1 MIEFTAIETL
11 IMAYSPLVAT
21 LVGIICAFCK
31 MIKNIKQIRTDNM
44 LSNVEKNAQIQEL
57 KNDMK
62 IVLQENYELKKALK
76 DLIKLIMLGETSYD
90 KKI

>member
-44 LSNVEKNAQIQEL
+44 LSNVEKKAQIQEL

-76 DLIKLIMLGETSYD
+76 EVLS
-90 KKI
+90 KIDHVRRD

>member
-31 MIKNIKQIRTDNM
+31 MIRNIKQIRTDNM

-76 DLIKLIMLGETSYD
+76 EVLS
-90 KKI
+90 KIDHVRRD

>member
-21 LVGIICAFCK
+21 LVGIVCAFCK
-31 MIKNIKQIRTDNM
+31 MIKNIKKIRTDNM

-76 DLIKLIMLGETSYD
+76 EVLS
-90 KKI
+90 KIDNVRRD

>member
-31 MIKNIKQIRTDNM
+31 MIKNIKQIRTDNI
-44 LSNVEKNAQIQEL
+44 LSNIEKKTQIQEL

-76 DLIKLIMLGETSYD
+76 EVLSKADNVRRD
-90 KKI
+90 

>member
-31 MIKNIKQIRTDNM
+31 MIKNIKQIRKDNM
-44 LSNVEKNAQIQEL
+44 LSNVEKKIQIQEL

-76 DLIKLIMLGETSYD
+76 EVLS
-90 KKI
+90 KIDHVRRD

>member
-44 LSNVEKNAQIQEL
+44 LSNVEKNAQIQAL

-76 DLIKLIMLGETSYD
+76 EVLS
-90 KKI
+90 KIDHVRRD

>member
-11 IMAYSPLVAT
+11 IMAYSPLIAT

-76 DLIKLIMLGETSYD
+76 EVLS
-90 KKI
+90 KIDHVRRD

>member
-44 LSNVEKNAQIQEL
+44 LSNVEKNAQIQDL

-76 DLIKLIMLGETSYD
+76 EVLSKFDNVRRD
-90 KKI
+90 

>member
-21 LVGIICAFCK
+21 LVGIICAFWK
-31 MIKNIKQIRTDNM
+31 KKKNIKQIRTDNM

-76 DLIKLIMLGETSYD
+76 EVLS
-90 KKI
+90 KIDHVRRD

>member
-21 LVGIICAFCK
+21 LVGIVCAFCK
-31 MIKNIKQIRTDNM
+31 MIKNIKQIRTDNSI
-44 LSNVEKNAQIQEL
+44 SNAEKNAQIQEL

-76 DLIKLIMLGETSYD
+76 EVLS
-90 KKI
+90 KIDNVRRD

>member
-1 MIEFTAIETL
+1 MIELTSIETL
-11 IMAYSPLVAT
+11 IMVYSPLVVAIF
-21 LVGIICAFCK
+21 GIVCAFCK

-76 DLIKLIMLGETSYD
+76 EVLSKFDNVRRD
-90 KKI
+90 

>member
-21 LVGIICAFCK
+21 LIGIICAFCK
-31 MIKNIKQIRTDNM
+31 MIKNIKQIRTDNI
-44 LSNVEKNAQIQEL
+44 LSNVEKSAQIQEL

-76 DLIKLIMLGETSYD
+76 EVLS
-90 KKI
+90 KIDHVRRD

>member
-31 MIKNIKQIRTDNM
+31 MIKNIKQIKTDNM
-44 LSNVEKNAQIQEL
+44 LSNVEKKAQIQEL

-76 DLIKLIMLGETSYD
+76 EVLS
-90 KKI
+90 KIDHVRRD

>member
-44 LSNVEKNAQIQEL
+44 LSNVEKKAQIQEI

-76 DLIKLIMLGETSYD
+76 EVLS
-90 KKI
+90 KIDHVRRD

>member
-31 MIKNIKQIRTDNM
+31 MIKHIKQIRTDNM
-44 LSNVEKNAQIQEL
+44 LSNVEKNAKIQDL

-76 DLIKLIMLGETSYD
+76 EVLS
-90 KKI
+90 KIDHVRRD

>member
-31 MIKNIKQIRTDNM
+31 MIKNIKQIRTDNI
-44 LSNVEKNAQIQEL
+44 LSNVEKNAQIQDL

-76 DLIKLIMLGETSYD
+76 EVLS
-90 KKI
+90 KIDHVRRD

>member
-21 LVGIICAFCK
+21 LIGIVCAFCK

-44 LSNVEKNAQIQEL
+44 LSNVEKNAQIQDL

-76 DLIKLIMLGETSYD
+76 EVLS
-90 KKI
+90 KIDHVRRD

>member
-31 MIKNIKQIRTDNM
+31 MIKNIKQIRTDNI

-76 DLIKLIMLGETSYD
+76 EVLSKFDNVRRD
-90 KKI
+90 

>member
-31 MIKNIKQIRTDNM
+31 MIKNIKQIRTDNSI
-44 LSNVEKNAQIQEL
+44 SNAEKNAQIQEL

-76 DLIKLIMLGETSYD
+76 EVLSKFDNVRRD
-90 KKI
+90 

>member
-21 LVGIICAFCK
+21 LVGIICSFCK

-76 DLIKLIMLGETSYD
+76 EVLS
-90 KKI
+90 KIDHVRRD

>member
-31 MIKNIKQIRTDNM
+31 MIKNIKQIRTDNSI
-44 LSNVEKNAQIQEL
+44 SNAEKNAKIQEIE
-57 KNDMK
+57 NDMK

-76 DLIKLIMLGETSYD
+76 EVLS
-90 KKI
+90 KIDNVRRD

>member
-31 MIKNIKQIRTDNM
+31 MTKNIKQIRTDNM
-44 LSNVEKNAQIQEL
+44 LSNVEKNAQIQDL

-76 DLIKLIMLGETSYD
+76 EVLS
-90 KKI
+90 KIDHVRRD

>member
-11 IMAYSPLVAT
+11 IMAYSTLVAT

-76 DLIKLIMLGETSYD
+76 EVLS
-90 KKI
+90 KIDHVRRD

>member
-31 MIKNIKQIRTDNM
+31 MIKNIKQIRTDNSI
-44 LSNVEKNAQIQEL
+44 SNAEKDAQIQEI

-76 DLIKLIMLGETSYD
+76 EVLS
-90 KKI
+90 KIDNVRRD

>member
-21 LVGIICAFCK
+21 LVGIVCAFCK

-44 LSNVEKNAQIQEL
+44 LSNIEKKVQIQEL

-76 DLIKLIMLGETSYD
+76 EVLS
-90 KKI
+90 KIDHVRRD

>member
-31 MIKNIKQIRTDNM
+31 MIKNIRQIRTDNM

-76 DLIKLIMLGETSYD
+76 EVLS
-90 KKI
+90 KIDHVRRD